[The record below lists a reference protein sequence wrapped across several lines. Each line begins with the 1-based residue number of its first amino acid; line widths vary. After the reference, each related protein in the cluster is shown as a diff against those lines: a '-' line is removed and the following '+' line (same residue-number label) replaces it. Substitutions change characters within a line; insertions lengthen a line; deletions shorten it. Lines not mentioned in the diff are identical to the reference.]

1 MAPPHVDAV
10 GLTWLIRLRWLTLA
24 AQGLALG
31 TAMTG
36 ASPPALWPPLSLL
49 GLLAASNVV
58 FALSRAAPP
67 IGAVLVVD
75 ALALTA
81 LLHLTGGPM
90 NPFTALYFVFITM
103 AAVLLGTRW
112 VVALLACSIV
122 GYAALFAI
130 DDPIAHHAHD
140 FRAHLRDMWIAFG
153 VVAALV
159 ALFVTRLTAAIA
171 QRDAALRE
179 ERERAARSAQVA
191 ALTGLAAGAA
201 HELGTPINTMM
212 LAAGELERAL
222 AERGLPDEVLADARL
237 IRDEGRRCR
246 AVLDGLSEA
255 GGEARGEG
263 FAETT
268 LAAIVEA
275 ALSRL
280 GREGARVEVEGELTA
295 TAELPVSA
303 LSTALR
309 NLIRNALDASSG
321 VEEPSLVSLRVTV
334 GPDEVCFEVTDRGVG
349 MPDDVAARATDP
361 FFSTKPEGRGM
372 GLGLFL
378 VRALAEQLGGHLDI
392 DSRPGRGTTVRL
404 RVPRA
409 PGRRR
414 ES

>member
-1 MAPPHVDAV
+1 MRPHADVV
-10 GLTWLIRLRWLTLA
+10 GLSWLIRLRWLTLA
-24 AQGLALG
+24 AQGLALV
-31 TAMTG
+31 TAMTS
-36 ASPPALWPPLSLL
+36 ARPPALWPPLVLL
-49 GLLAASNVV
+49 GLLALSNVV

-75 ALALTA
+75 ALSLTA

-112 VVALLACSIV
+112 VVALLACSIM

-130 DDPIAHHAHD
+130 DDPVAHHAHD

-159 ALFVTRLTAAIA
+159 ALFVTRLTSAIA
-171 QRDAALRE
+171 QRDAALQD

-201 HELGTPINTMM
+201 HELGTPINTML
-212 LAAGELERAL
+212 LAAGELEDAL
-222 AERGLPDEVLADARL
+222 RGRGLPEAILADARL

-246 AVLDGLSEA
+246 EVLQGLSEA

-268 LAAIVEA
+268 LAAIVDA
-275 ALSRL
+275 SLSRL
-280 GREGARVEVEGELTA
+280 GSERERVKVEGALEA

-303 LSTALR
+303 LATALR
-309 NLIRNALDASSG
+309 NLVRNALDASLEAGEPVALRVG
-321 VEEPSLVSLRVTV
+321 VE
-334 GPDEVCFEVTDRGVG
+334 PDEVRFEVTDRGVG
-349 MPDDVAARATDP
+349 MPAEVAARATDP

-378 VRALAEQLGGHLDI
+378 VRALAEQLGGSLEI
-392 DSRPGRGTTVRL
+392 ESQPGRGTAVRL
-404 RVPRA
+404 HVPRT
-409 PGRRR
+409 PGRRM
-414 ES
+414 EP